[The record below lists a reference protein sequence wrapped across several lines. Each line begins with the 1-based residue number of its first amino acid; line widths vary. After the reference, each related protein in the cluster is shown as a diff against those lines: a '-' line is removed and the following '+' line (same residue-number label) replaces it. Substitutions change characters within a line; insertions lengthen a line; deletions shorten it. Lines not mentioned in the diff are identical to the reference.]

1 MDALV
6 AGGVIKRLDLAIN
19 DMVGM
24 WHLFCDLLLV
34 SAGMGIGV
42 VLMCILQ
49 VGKAADEEMKNIKA
63 ERNEDK

>member
-1 MDALV
+1 
-6 AGGVIKRLDLAIN
+6 
-19 DMVGM
+19 M

-34 SAGMGIGV
+34 SAGMGMGIGV

>member
-1 MDALV
+1 
-6 AGGVIKRLDLAIN
+6 
-19 DMVGM
+19 M

-49 VGKAADEEMKNIKA
+49 VAKQPTKK
-63 ERNEDK
+63 

>member
-1 MDALV
+1 
-6 AGGVIKRLDLAIN
+6 
-19 DMVGM
+19 M

-49 VGKAADEEMKNIKA
+49 VGKLADEEMKKVKA

>member
-1 MDALV
+1 
-6 AGGVIKRLDLAIN
+6 
-19 DMVGM
+19 M

-34 SAGMGIGV
+34 SSGMGIGV

-49 VGKAADEEMKNIKA
+49 VGKAADGEMKNIKV

>member
-1 MDALV
+1 
-6 AGGVIKRLDLAIN
+6 
-19 DMVGM
+19 M

-49 VGKAADEEMKNIKA
+49 VGKAADEEMKNINA

>member
-1 MDALV
+1 
-6 AGGVIKRLDLAIN
+6 
-19 DMVGM
+19 M

-42 VLMCILQ
+42 GLMCILQ
-49 VGKAADEEMKNIKA
+49 VGKAADEEMKIDKS